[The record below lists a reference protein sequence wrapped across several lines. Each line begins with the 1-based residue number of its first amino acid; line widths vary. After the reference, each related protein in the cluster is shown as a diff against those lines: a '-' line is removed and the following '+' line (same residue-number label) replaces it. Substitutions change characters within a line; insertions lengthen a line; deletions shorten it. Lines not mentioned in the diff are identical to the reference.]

1 MVARITTD
9 RGVWTVEPIENAL
22 DDLKAGRKTSLST
35 PNRIVW
41 CYLQALRRRVRALQS
56 VDDENE
62 MKEDVALCL
71 MQAIAVVE
79 VFLNVFF
86 RVVVEEPGFS
96 QHKPRL
102 LKDLKGRRSLEYKL
116 KDWPAAILGK
126 AVNFEEPAAKAFL
139 ALKERRNGLM
149 HFTSSHESVFVSGV
163 AIHGLADTT
172 NLDRLTRA
180 DAVGAVEAVEG
191 MIYILLRA
199 RGISEQNLP
208 HALHSWT
215 GKIPLS
221 EAAGRISEV

>member
-1 MVARITTD
+1 MEQPTR
-9 RGVWTVEPIENAL
+9 NAL

-35 PNRIVW
+35 PNGIVW
-41 CYLQALRRRVRALQS
+41 RYFQALHRRVRALQS
-56 VDDENE
+56 VDDDNE

-79 VFLNVFF
+79 TFLNVFF
-86 RVVVEEPGFS
+86 RVVVEEPGFT

-102 LKDLKGRRSLEYKL
+102 LKDFKDRKSLEHKL
-116 KDWPAAILGK
+116 RAWPAAILGK
-126 AVNFEEPAAKAFL
+126 AVNFEDPAAKAFL

-149 HFTSSHESVFVSGV
+149 HFTSSHESVFVPDV

-172 NLDRLTRA
+172 ILDRLTRA

-191 MIYILLRA
+191 MIYVLLRA

-215 GKIPLS
+215 GKVPLS
-221 EAAGRISEV
+221 P